1 MSIDGSPQ
9 IGPYI
14 QSFRKRR
21 SMTLDDLAK
30 LSGVSRSML
39 SQIERGQANPSLA
52 TVWSLANALKVDVS
66 ELIVG
71 RLVDQQPQIQVA
83 SPSFT
88 PEIRT
93 EDGSCKLRILSP
105 PDHAEQ
111 LEWYELLFNGH
122 GSLVSQAHAKGTR
135 EHLTVLEGALE
146 ISAATEVVEVPTGA
160 TARYSAD
167 VAHIIRNPSERPAR
181 ALLVMTT
188 V

>member
-1 MSIDGSPQ
+1 MTDTGPQ

-21 SMTLDDLAK
+21 AMTLDDLAK

-52 TVWSLANALKVDVS
+52 TVWSLANALKVDIS

-71 RLVDQQPQIQVA
+71 QVVDHRPQIEVA
-83 SPSFT
+83 PPSFT

-93 EDGSCKLRILSP
+93 EDGGCTLRILSP

-111 LEWYELLFNGH
+111 LEWYELLFRAG

-135 EHLTVLEGALE
+135 EHLTVLEGALQ
-146 ISAATEVVEVPTGA
+146 ISATVETVDVPLGA
-160 TARYSAD
+160 TARYAAD
-167 VAHIIRNPSERPAR
+167 VAHVIRNPGPGPAR

-188 V
+188 T